1 VNRPRVGGRRA
12 LPARAHRE
20 TCRPRAVL
28 VTVFVSTVFGA
39 VALSTDAVSAQP
51 PATPAPK
58 VILLRRP
65 AVPAA
70 VSEALVRLQA
80 ELTVEGFDA
89 QVIEIDLGTDVRAAL
104 ERLAPTM
111 AATAVVAVVASADP
125 ASAELWVVDRVTGKT
140 VVRRVHADP
149 KATRIAEVLS
159 VRAVELLRASFLE
172 LAISSR
178 PAPDVVEAP
187 LPPPPVVTR
196 FVTEPLEEAEPDW
209 RWAVEAGG
217 GGMGAIQG
225 ASGGTT
231 FLGEFLPVA
240 RVQRAFGPRL
250 CARIS
255 FAGLG
260 TQAHV
265 DLPGGYA
272 DVSQTIGLIEALVR
286 FRRGRRLEP
295 VISLG
300 AGFLRVSA
308 EGHETAPYIG
318 GNAWHL
324 SAAADAGA
332 GLRIPL
338 RARRVELGVEVHAL
352 LAEPYPVVRFF
363 QTEVARAGRPSMLA
377 SVTLLGGI

>member
-1 VNRPRVGGRRA
+1 MMA
-12 LPARAHRE
+12 LA
-20 TCRPRAVL
+20 
-28 VTVFVSTVFGA
+28 
-39 VALSTDAVSAQP
+39 AVSAAPDAGFAQ
-51 PATPAPK
+51 ALPAPK
-58 VILLRRP
+58 VILLRPP
-65 AVPAA
+65 AAPAA

-89 QVIEIDLGTDVRAAL
+89 QVTDLDLGPDVRASL
-104 ERLAPTM
+104 EKVAPTM
-111 AATAVVAVVASADP
+111 AATAVVAVVAGSDP
-125 ASAELWVVDRVTGKT
+125 ASAELWVVDRMTGKT

-149 KATRIAEVLS
+149 KVTARIAEVLS
-159 VRAVELLRASFLE
+159 IRAVELLRASFLE
-172 LAISSR
+172 LAITSR
-178 PAPDVVEAP
+178 PAPDVVEVP
-187 LPPPPVVTR
+187 LPSEPVVTR

-209 RWAVEAGG
+209 TWAVEAGG

-225 ASGGTT
+225 ASAGTT
-231 FLGEFLPVA
+231 MLGEFLPVA

-265 DLPGGYA
+265 NNAGGYA
-272 DVSQTIGLIEALVR
+272 DVSQTIGLVEALVR

-295 VISLG
+295 VLSVG

-318 GNAWHL
+318 GNSWRL
-324 SAAADAGA
+324 SAAGDVGA
-332 GLRIPL
+332 GLRVPL
-338 RARRVELGVEVHAL
+338 RQRRVELGVEIHAL
-352 LAEPYPVVRFF
+352 IAEPYPVVRFF
-363 QTEVARAGRPSMLA
+363 QMEVARAGRPSLLA